1 MPVELVED
9 LAQIS
14 LFADLRTAELEA
26 VAQAFDEDWA
36 EPGQRLMREGFVGGG
51 FYVIL
56 SGEADW
62 LVAGHVV
69 DRAATIMQMPPKP
82 LILKRGDW
90 FGELSVL
97 FDEPSIADVVARDS
111 MQLITL
117 PGSELEGFLLRFPPV
132 MLRLLK
138 GECRRLRDPQRWVH

>member
-1 MPVELVED
+1 MAVELVED
-9 LAQIS
+9 LAQLS

-26 VAQAFDEDWA
+26 VAQAFDEEWA

-62 LVAGHVV
+62 LVAGQAVE
-69 DRAATIMQMPPKP
+69 RAATMLHMPPKP
-82 LILKRGDW
+82 VVLKRGDW

-97 FDEPSIADVVARDS
+97 FGEPSIADVVAKGP

-117 PGSELEGFLLRFPPV
+117 PGAELEVFLLRFPPV